1 MDNMTMVTPSVCF
14 IDFLYP
20 SSCFGN
26 KWAIIDIL
34 INSIQKYTGLLPEF
48 KCIPSDKIF
57 GRIVDFKNPDIQI
70 ISVCIAITGVE
81 SSSSTQIADTSLF
94 VIGPAYNFSRDFVI
108 PYQTGGMGNKDGRG
122 WGFVNP
128 LDWTVWAMMF
138 LVILVAIGVQVLMK
152 KIEVDASPALD
163 KETSAEIMS
172 RSILSSVAYS
182 RLYGGSSHIIT
193 RHLLSCCMAIFAVVI
208 VSLYGSN
215 LVNFFYMA
223 NDDRVDLPEPSD
235 VRVHPAFIDLISPE
249 TFGVYTDRTNA
260 RLSTTNMVPNGVYYD
275 NQTPIVSRT
284 VGDGIR
290 NSTTKLRSLGGY
302 YTVYEVIFLQVFE
315 AIVGNE
321 TLKNIMIDISRELDL
336 YQFNKKKLLDFDD
349 TSGQESVMQVDI
361 QHVWGSFLIL
371 AIGYVT
377 SILYRVFFTEK
388 TGLTNITLFKHTKHG
403 STSGRGNDVPRCE
416 GSNTASVNTELPI
429 TVVTMP
435 SLSESIYENAL
446 SDMSEIDLTARTY

>member
-1 MDNMTMVTPSVCF
+1 MVTPSVCF

-70 ISVCIAITGVE
+70 ISDCIAITGVE

-290 NSTTKLRSLGGY
+290 NSTTKLRSLGIIR
-302 YTVYEVIFLQVFE
+302 YTRSSFYRY
-315 AIVGNE
+315 
-321 TLKNIMIDISRELDL
+321 LKR
-336 YQFNKKKLLDFDD
+336 
-349 TSGQESVMQVDI
+349 
-361 QHVWGSFLIL
+361 
-371 AIGYVT
+371 
-377 SILYRVFFTEK
+377 
-388 TGLTNITLFKHTKHG
+388 
-403 STSGRGNDVPRCE
+403 
-416 GSNTASVNTELPI
+416 
-429 TVVTMP
+429 
-435 SLSESIYENAL
+435 
-446 SDMSEIDLTARTY
+446 

>member
-1 MDNMTMVTPSVCF
+1 
-14 IDFLYP
+14 
-20 SSCFGN
+20 
-26 KWAIIDIL
+26 
-34 INSIQKYTGLLPEF
+34 
-48 KCIPSDKIF
+48 
-57 GRIVDFKNPDIQI
+57 
-70 ISVCIAITGVE
+70 
-81 SSSSTQIADTSLF
+81 
-94 VIGPAYNFSRDFVI
+94 
-108 PYQTGGMGNKDGRG
+108 
-122 WGFVNP
+122 
-128 LDWTVWAMMF
+128 
-138 LVILVAIGVQVLMK
+138 
-152 KIEVDASPALD
+152 
-163 KETSAEIMS
+163 
-172 RSILSSVAYS
+172 
-182 RLYGGSSHIIT
+182 
-193 RHLLSCCMAIFAVVI
+193 MAIFAVVI